1 MEDNR
6 DSLAVIVA
14 GYKEPMETFIKSNQ
28 GLRSRF
34 QNTLAFEDY
43 DTEQL
48 IRIFIKLSNE
58 YKITVTEEVLIRI
71 KNYFSQTKPGGEL
84 GNARFVRNLF
94 EKMFLSLSQRAA
106 EDGQI
111 NLDEVTTFQIQDI
124 PPIEVRKQTLGFA

>member
-1 MEDNR
+1 
-6 DSLAVIVA
+6 
-14 GYKEPMETFIKSNQ
+14 
-28 GLRSRF
+28 
-34 QNTLAFEDY
+34 
-43 DTEQL
+43 
-48 IRIFIKLSNE
+48 
-58 YKITVTEEVLIRI
+58 VTEEVLIRI